1 MNGWIW
7 GIAAVGVGAGV
18 YLLVTKSGKSGS
30 STSKGIA
37 PGEPNPGAK
46 MCAQVV
52 TMCADGFQAPTPCDC
67 AGHGGVMTIPKA
79 PPVVPAGMGA
89 DPIGKWEPQPPT
101 KLPTTIDP
109 NPTPTTTPINP
120 NPTPATPP
128 PLPIASLDQLDQLAN
143 LLRRRRLPVIADR
156 T

>member
-1 MNGWIW
+1 VNGWIW

-18 YLLVTKSGKSGS
+18 YLIATKSGKSGS

-37 PGEPNPGAK
+37 PGEPNPGGK

-52 TMCADGFQAPTPCDC
+52 TMCADGYQAPTPCDC

-79 PPVVPAGMGA
+79 PPVVPTNTGA
-89 DPIGKWEPQPPT
+89 DPIGKWEPQPPQ
-101 KLPTTIDP
+101 LYEIWGP
-109 NPTPTTTPINP
+109 NPQPINP
-120 NPTPATPP
+120 NEPP
-128 PLPIASLDQLDQLAN
+128 HPPSSVTWERQPLPLPIASPDQLAN
-143 LLRRRRLPVIADR
+143 LLRKLPVIADR